1 MQLKEK
7 KVKIVRPKRLIVK
20 NGRTDF
26 HSFNMHQ
33 HDDGHL
39 IFYFHSCGHQ
49 SFPSSRSLNRSS
61 LISWKRWA
69 PREREGMID
78 RMMKRK
84 CKTESVTRDQKESV
98 WAWFALKSQ
107 LKAVTLVNT
116 LFFLLITSVTFGLIN
131 NRDNFNLRPTILFL
145 IDCDQ
150 LKKKENV
157 CQWRLSCY
165 TVVDGEPAAVS

>member
-1 MQLKEK
+1 VLTLKKENNYYVSTRERRNWLTVEGK
-7 KVKIVRPKRLIVK
+7 KSVSLESDPAIVR
-20 NGRTDF
+20 T
-26 HSFNMHQ
+26 HQ
-33 HDDGHL
+33 RN
-39 IFYFHSCGHQ
+39 
-49 SFPSSRSLNRSS
+49 PSSSTSSFISCARWIQSLMNVRT
-61 LISWKRWA
+61 L
-69 PREREGMID
+69 D
-78 RMMKRK
+78 TLL
-84 CKTESVTRDQKESV
+84 TESVTRDQKESV

-116 LFFLLITSVTFGLIN
+116 LFFWMITSVTFGLIN